1 MTIENDRKIVRLDQT
16 KQIAT
21 QASEELDWANLDK
34 YREDNLKIKNS
45 KQSRGIIVFIGDSIT
60 EEWVN
65 SNPEF
70 FKKNNFINRGI
81 GGQTTPQMLIRFKP
95 DAVHLSPRMII
106 INAGTNDIAGN
117 TGPSKPEM
125 VIDNICSMAEIAI
138 KNNIDVALSSILP
151 VYKYPWNDQIVDPP
165 ETISLINSTLAEYCK
180 KNSLIYID
188 YYSSMADDKKGLK
201 SAYGHD
207 GVHPTKEG
215 YGAMEKIVKDTVP
228 GTV

>member
-1 MTIENDRKIVRLDQT
+1 MTIEHDIRIVRIDQT

-45 KQSRGIIVFIGDSIT
+45 KQSRGRIVFIGDSIT
-60 EEWVN
+60 EEWCN

-95 DAVHLSPRMII
+95 DTVHLSPKMII

-117 TGPSKPEM
+117 TGPSTPEM

-151 VYKYPWNDQIVDPP
+151 VYKYPWNDQIIDPP
-165 ETISLINSTLAEYCK
+165 KTIS
-180 KNSLIYID
+180 
-188 YYSSMADDKKGLK
+188 
-201 SAYGHD
+201 
-207 GVHPTKEG
+207 
-215 YGAMEKIVKDTVP
+215 
-228 GTV
+228 